1 MAAQHVVR
9 RFHGVAV
16 WDVVIIGAG
25 AGFVA
30 FLMRRF
36 LSWLFLGLI
45 AFVYLDALVVERVYD
60 LLDAIVVHSR
70 KDKVHVGGR
79 VLELVHEV
87 PDLVQFLGRWV
98 VGVLDLEMLLR
109 RRGGDESPGSGF
121 RGASSDVA
129 GQRLPVLPL
138 EGAFQLVGEIVLFPE
153 PVLGF
158 QRPWQ
163 RAHTGLRAV
172 MFPLQNVFE
181 NLLFG
186 FLENRH
192 GDRFRYVAREF
203 FVIAFDPFEML
214 RCENRRVRFGIQQHF
229 ECGQRIGRPRYA

>member
-1 MAAQHVVR
+1 M
-9 RFHGVAV
+9 
-16 WDVVIIGAG
+16 
-25 AGFVA
+25 
-30 FLMRRF
+30 
-36 LSWLFLGLI
+36 
-45 AFVYLDALVVERVYD
+45 
-60 LLDAIVVHSR
+60 
-70 KDKVHVGGR
+70 
-79 VLELVHEV
+79 

-98 VGVLDLEMLLR
+98 VGVFDLEMLLR
-109 RRGGDESPGSGF
+109 RRGGDESPGGGF

-129 GQRLPVLPL
+129 GQGLPVLPL

-229 ECGQRIGRPRYA
+229 ECGHASVGVADDVSAVRGMRDQDGFDLVLIPVFRDGEH